1 MDKKRRRVE
10 QSVTKLIKGR
20 FAKESPC
27 RLPQLELSRRD
38 TPVPVCVTAS
48 GWSVVVMIL
57 CSRQLIIEI
66 LFVSFKYFH
75 SKKSKNRATHRDEI
89 FCNNFTAI
97 HRKEWIGIIKL
108 GTGQG

>member
-75 SKKSKNRATHRDEI
+75 SKTEQHTEMRFFAIILLR
-89 FCNNFTAI
+89 FTE
-97 HRKEWIGIIKL
+97 RSG
-108 GTGQG
+108 